1 MNNETTIGFGFRNN
15 DVKKY
20 ADSGQV
26 ENTPIDLSE

>member
-1 MNNETTIGFGFRNN
+1 MNNETTIGFGFRNT

-26 ENTPIDLSE
+26 ENNLIDLSE

>member
-1 MNNETTIGFGFRNN
+1 MIGFGFRNT

-26 ENTPIDLSE
+26 ENTLIDPSV